1 MKIIEEQ
8 IKESQ
13 ERKQKEKMQIEQEN
27 KEIREQF
34 KKDKEVALMYNLLL
48 DWTRNYSSFEGS
60 I

>member
-34 KKDKEVALMYNLLL
+34 RKDKEVDLVCNLLL
-48 DWTRNYSSFEGS
+48 D
-60 I
+60 